1 MTPLINKL
9 IGGRRRKTR
18 DNCWRTKN
26 HTQLYLVIPVIRWT
40 DNFPFDSSEIGRFSC
55 VGFFSFPSV
64 HFKFFIMGD
73 DDLPSEYDVIVVGTG
88 MAESIVAAAA
98 ARIGKK
104 VLHLDGNDYYGGM
117 WASFNLECLQKWLDE
132 CRTTPVEQPL
142 TNETASLAGP
152 GENVIS
158 IGSPF
163 STVSN
168 IEEEWFVPENSPE
181 VAPTGEGGDAPATP
195 PVWSKAHLI
204 SLNRKFNLD
213 LAPKLL
219 FARGSLVELLI
230 SSNIARYA
238 EFRSV
243 TRVLT
248 WIDDKLEFVPCSRSD
263 VFKTKDVSIVEKR
276 LLMKLLSIC
285 VEYKEDN
292 NEFAGFEDKK
302 FIDYLKSKELTDNL
316 MHYVL
321 YAIAMSSTST
331 PCMEAVDRTKR
342 FLASLGRYGN
352 TPFLHPMYGSG
363 ELPQC
368 FCRLCAVYG
377 GVYHLKR
384 AADGVLIDG
393 GETCKG
399 IVSTKQRLGTK
410 HLVIGVPNAPSSFLK
425 SIPKKGMS
433 RGMFITDRSILTSEK
448 ESLSLLQ
455 FPASNPITIIELGP
469 STHACPS
476 GLFVVHMTCKQELT
490 AKEDLKTTVEKLL
503 NCAPYDGVTKTDGSD
518 TRAQVLYALYF
529 NVPDTSHCDLSSSV
543 PQNVHLCS
551 GPDLDLD
558 FDFAVNQA
566 KEIFTK
572 MYPGEEFLPR
582 APDADE
588 IVTDDNA
595 EVGPAFEADTSDT
608 TAETGP

>member
-1 MTPLINKL
+1 
-9 IGGRRRKTR
+9 
-18 DNCWRTKN
+18 
-26 HTQLYLVIPVIRWT
+26 
-40 DNFPFDSSEIGRFSC
+40 
-55 VGFFSFPSV
+55 
-64 HFKFFIMGD
+64 MGE

-132 CRTTPVEQPL
+132 CRATPVEQPL

-152 GENVIS
+152 GESLVT

-168 IEEEWFVPENSPE
+168 IEEEWFIPENSPE
-181 VAPTGEGGDAPATP
+181 ASSGEGDST
-195 PVWSKAHLI
+195 VWTKSHLL

-219 FARGSLVELLI
+219 FARGALVELLI

-248 WIDDKLEFVPCSRSD
+248 WIEDKLEFVPCSRSD

-276 LLMKLLSIC
+276 LLMKLLTIC
-285 VEYKEDN
+285 VEYKEEN

-321 YAIAMSSTST
+321 YAIAMSSVNT
-331 PCMEAVDRTKR
+331 PCMEAVERTKR

-384 AADGVLIDG
+384 AADGVLIDQS
-393 GETCKG
+393 EACRG
-399 IVSTKQRLGTK
+399 IVSTQQRLGTQ
-410 HLVIGVPNAPSSFLK
+410 HLVIGVPNAPSTFLK
-425 SIPKKGMS
+425 TIPRKGMS
-433 RGMFITDRSILTSEK
+433 RGLFITDRSIMSSEK

-455 FPASNPITIIELGP
+455 FPATNPITVIELGP
-469 STHACPS
+469 STHACPP
-476 GLFVVHMTCKQELT
+476 GLYVVHMTCRQDQT
-490 AKEDLKTTVEKLL
+490 ARQDLKSTVEKLL
-503 NCAPYDGVTKTDGSD
+503 KCSPYDGVTKPDPTGADP
-518 TRAQVLYALYF
+518 RAQVLYSLYF

-543 PQNVHLCS
+543 PPNVHLCS

-572 MYPGEEFLPR
+572 MYPEQEFLPR

-588 IVTDDNA
+588 IITDDNA
-595 EVGPAFEADTSDT
+595 EVGPAFETEPEAQPPEDQ
-608 TAETGP
+608 

>member
-1 MTPLINKL
+1 
-9 IGGRRRKTR
+9 
-18 DNCWRTKN
+18 
-26 HTQLYLVIPVIRWT
+26 
-40 DNFPFDSSEIGRFSC
+40 
-55 VGFFSFPSV
+55 
-64 HFKFFIMGD
+64 MGEE
-73 DDLPSEYDVIVVGTG
+73 DLPSEYDVIVVGTG

-132 CRTTPVEQPL
+132 CRAKSSDATVA
-142 TNETASLAGP
+142 NDNASLAAP
-152 GENVIS
+152 GETLVTA
-158 IGSPF
+158 GSPF

-168 IEEEWFVPENSPE
+168 IEEEWLLPESLPAPE
-181 VAPTGEGGDAPATP
+181 GGEGDDPNAPQ
-195 PVWSKAHLI
+195 VWSKEKLL
-204 SLNRKFNLD
+204 SLNRKFNMD

-219 FARGSLVELLI
+219 FARGALVELLI

-248 WIDDKLEFVPCSRSD
+248 WLDNKIEFVPCSRSD
-263 VFKTKDVSIVEKR
+263 VFKTKDVSIIEKR
-276 LLMKLLSIC
+276 LLMKLLTIC
-285 VEYKEDN
+285 VEYKEEN

-302 FIDYLKSKELTDNL
+302 FVEYLKSKELTPNL
-316 MHYVL
+316 THYVL
-321 YAIAMSSTST
+321 YAIAMSSENT
-331 PCMEAVDRTKR
+331 PCMEAVERTKR
-342 FLASLGRYGN
+342 FLSSLGRYGN

-384 AADGVLIDG
+384 AAEGVLIDQS
-393 GETCKG
+393 EACKG
-399 IVSTKQRLGTK
+399 IVSTKQRLGTQ

-433 RGMFITDRSILTSEK
+433 RAMFITDRSIMPSEK
-448 ESLSLLQ
+448 ESLTLLQ
-455 FPASNPITIIELGP
+455 FPAPDPITVIELGP
-469 STHACPS
+469 STHACPP
-476 GLFVVHMTCKQELT
+476 GLYVVHMTCKQDKT
-490 AKEDLKTTVEKLL
+490 AKEDLKSTVEKLL
-503 NCAPYDGVTKTDGSD
+503 NCQPFDGISKPSSEP
-518 TRAQVLYALYF
+518 ALPQVLYALYF
-529 NVPDTSHCDLSSSV
+529 NVPDTSHCDLSTSV

-551 GPDLDLD
+551 GPDLDID
-558 FDFAVNQA
+558 FDFPVNQA
-566 KEIFTK
+566 KEIFSK

-595 EVGPAFEADTSDT
+595 EVGPAFEPDTEAPTDAPST
-608 TAETGP
+608 EEN